1 MSESKRKDGRGYVR
15 TREGIGYV
23 YVRARSK
30 ERLCKSKTKG
40 EVM

>member
-1 MSESKRKDGRGYVR
+1 MYVQEAGKVTKGTRGMRAYVR
-15 TREGIGYV
+15 GN
-23 YVRARSK
+23 SK